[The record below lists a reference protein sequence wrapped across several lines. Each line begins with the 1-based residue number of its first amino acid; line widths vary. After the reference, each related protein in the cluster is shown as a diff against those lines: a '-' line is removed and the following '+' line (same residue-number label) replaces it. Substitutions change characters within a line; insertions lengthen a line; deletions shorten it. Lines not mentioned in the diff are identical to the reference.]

1 MAALFSLISG
11 YRMKRV
17 SQLTAAL
24 MLSGLAH
31 MTFAA
36 QMPSQMT
43 LSNLQ
48 AQHGVVIDTRPSAFY
63 NGWPQT
69 VHGVGGHEPA
79 ALNLSASWLG
89 MMNDEQLQVWAKQHN
104 IAADSL
110 IALYGQSAETKAVKE
125 RLFKLGYSHI
135 ALLSDALQQPARL
148 QKMAHFEQLVYPQ
161 WLHNLM
167 QNKPVAAK
175 PAGEVKIIEAAWG
188 APKQYLLSH
197 IPGADYI
204 DTNEVESEPLWNKVS
219 DDKLKALLA
228 KHGIRHDTT
237 VVLYGRDVY
246 AAARVAQILLYAGVN
261 DVRLLDGGWQS
272 WSDAQLPVER
282 GLPNDVKPAPDFG
295 APIPGQPQ
303 LMLDTEQARGLL
315 GRKDASLV
323 SIRSWPEFIGITS
336 GYSYI
341 KPKGEIAGA
350 RWGHA
355 GSDSTHMEDFH
366 NPDGTMRSADDIAA
380 MWKSWNITPDQHVAF
395 YCGTGWRAS
404 ETFMYARAMGWQNVG
419 VYDGGWYEWSSHPD
433 NPVVSGERKPD

>member
-1 MAALFSLISG
+1 
-11 YRMKRV
+11 MKRV

>member
-1 MAALFSLISG
+1 
-11 YRMKRV
+11 MKRV

-31 MTFAA
+31 MAIAA
-36 QMPSQMT
+36 DKPSQMT

-69 VHGVGGHEPA
+69 LNGVGGHEPA

-89 MMNDEQLQVWAKQHN
+89 MMNDEQLQLWAKQHN
-104 IAADSL
+104 LASDSL
-110 IALYGQSAETKAVKE
+110 IALYGQSDETKAVKV
-125 RLFKLGYSHI
+125 RLSKLGYQHI

-148 QKMAHFEQLVYPQ
+148 QKIAHFEQLVYPQ

-167 QNKPVAAK
+167 QNKDVVAK

-204 DTNEVESEPLWNKVS
+204 DTNDIESEPLWNKVS
-219 DDKLKALLA
+219 DDQLKALLA

-237 VVLYGRDVY
+237 VVMYGRDIY
-246 AAARVAQILLYAGVN
+246 AAARVAQILLYAGVK

-272 WSDAQLPVER
+272 WADAKLPVER
-282 GLPNDVKPAPDFG
+282 GLPNEVKPAADFG
-295 APIPGQPQ
+295 APFPGQPQ

-323 SIRSWPEFIGITS
+323 SIRSWPEFIGTTS

-380 MWKSWNITPDQHVAF
+380 MWKSWNITPDQQVAF

-404 ETFMYARAMGWQNVG
+404 ETFMYARAMGWKNVG
-419 VYDGGWYEWSSHPD
+419 VYDGGWYEWSSNPQ
-433 NPVVSGERKPD
+433 NPVATGERKPL

>member
-1 MAALFSLISG
+1 
-11 YRMKRV
+11 MKRV

-31 MTFAA
+31 MALAA
-36 QMPSQMT
+36 ELPSQMT

-69 VHGVGGHEPA
+69 LNGVGGHEPA

-89 MMNDEQLQVWAKQHN
+89 MMNDEQLQLWAKQHN
-104 IAADSL
+104 LASDSL
-110 IALYGQSAETKAVKE
+110 IALYGQSDETKAVKV
-125 RLFKLGYSHI
+125 RLSKLGYQHI

-167 QNKPVAAK
+167 QNKDVVAK

-204 DTNEVESEPLWNKVS
+204 DTNDIESEPLWNKVS
-219 DDKLKALLA
+219 DDQLKALLA

-237 VVLYGRDVY
+237 VVMYGRDVY
-246 AAARVAQILLYAGVN
+246 AAARVAQILLYAGVK

-272 WSDAQLPVER
+272 WADAKLPVER
-282 GLPNDVKPAPDFG
+282 GLPNEVKPAADFG
-295 APIPGQPQ
+295 APFPGQPQ

-323 SIRSWPEFIGITS
+323 SIRSWPEFIGTTS

-380 MWKSWNITPDQHVAF
+380 MWKSWNITPDQQVAF

-404 ETFMYARAMGWQNVG
+404 ETFMYARAMGWKNVG
-419 VYDGGWYEWSSHPD
+419 VYDGGWYEWSSNPQ
-433 NPVVSGERKPD
+433 NPVATGERKPL

>member
-1 MAALFSLISG
+1 
-11 YRMKRV
+11 MKRV

-31 MTFAA
+31 MATAA
-36 QMPSQMT
+36 DMPSQMT
-43 LSNLQ
+43 LSTLQ
-48 AQHGVVIDTRPSAFY
+48 AQHGVVIDTRLSAFY

-69 VHGVGGHEPA
+69 ISSVGGHEPA
-79 ALNLSASWLG
+79 ALNLSASWLD
-89 MMNDEQLQVWAKQHN
+89 MMNDEQLQLWAKQHA
-104 IAADSL
+104 IKPDSL
-110 IALYGQSAETKAVKE
+110 IALYGNDDETKAVKT
-125 RLFKLGYSHI
+125 RLSKLGYQHV

-167 QNKPVAAK
+167 QNKPVVAK

-204 DTNEVESEPLWNKVS
+204 DTNDIESEPLWNKVS
-219 DDKLKALLA
+219 DDKLKALIA

-237 VVLYGRDVY
+237 VIMYGRDVY
-246 AAARVAQILLYAGVN
+246 AAARVAQILLYAGVK

-272 WSDAQLPVER
+272 WSDAKLPVER

-295 APIPGQPQ
+295 ATIPGQPQ

-366 NPDGTMRSADDIAA
+366 NPDGTMRAADDIAA

-419 VYDGGWYEWSSHPD
+419 VYDGGWYEWSSNPK
-433 NPVVSGERKPD
+433 NPVATGERKPL

>member
-1 MAALFSLISG
+1 
-11 YRMKRV
+11 MKRV

-110 IALYGQSAETKAVKE
+110 IALYGQSTETKAVKE
-125 RLFKLGYSHI
+125 RLSKLGYSHI

-246 AAARVAQILLYAGVN
+246 AAARVAQIMLYAGVK

-282 GLPNDVKPAPDFG
+282 GLPNDVKAAPDFG

-366 NPDGTMRSADDIAA
+366 NPDGTMRSAEDIAA

-419 VYDGGWYEWSSHPD
+419 VYDGGWYEWSSNPD

>member
-1 MAALFSLISG
+1 
-11 YRMKRV
+11 MKRV

-31 MTFAA
+31 MAIAA
-36 QMPSQMT
+36 EQPSQMT
-43 LSNLQ
+43 LSTLQ

-69 VHGVGGHEPA
+69 VHGIGGHEPA

-89 MMNDEQLQVWAKQHN
+89 MMNDEQLQEWAKQHA
-104 IAADSL
+104 IAPDSL
-110 IALYGQSAETKAVKE
+110 IALYGKSDETKAVKT
-125 RLFKLGYSHI
+125 RLSKLGYQHI
-135 ALLSDALQQPARL
+135 ALLADALQQPARL

-161 WLHNLM
+161 WLHDLM
-167 QNKPVAAK
+167 QNKAVTAA
-175 PAGEVKIIEAAWG
+175 PAGEVKVIEAAWG

-204 DTNEVESEPLWNKVS
+204 DTNDIESEPLWNKVS

-228 KHGIRHDTT
+228 KHGIRHDTP
-237 VVLYGRDVY
+237 VVMYGRDVY
-246 AAARVAQILLYAGVN
+246 AAARVAQILLYAGVK

-272 WSDAQLPVER
+272 WSDAKLPVER
-282 GLPNDVKPAPDFG
+282 GLPGDVKPAADFG
-295 APIPGQPQ
+295 APFPGQPQ

-323 SIRSWPEFIGITS
+323 SIRSWPEFIGATS

-419 VYDGGWYEWSSHPD
+419 VYDGGWYEWSSNPK
-433 NPVVSGERKPD
+433 NPVVSGDRKPL

>member
-1 MAALFSLISG
+1 
-11 YRMKRV
+11 MKRV

-79 ALNLSASWLG
+79 AQNLSASWLG

-125 RLFKLGYSHI
+125 RLSKLGYSHI

-246 AAARVAQILLYAGVN
+246 AAARVAQIMLYAGVK

-419 VYDGGWYEWSSHPD
+419 VYDGGWYEWSSNPD

>member
-1 MAALFSLISG
+1 
-11 YRMKRV
+11 MKRV

-31 MTFAA
+31 MAFAA
-36 QMPSQMT
+36 ELPSQMT
-43 LSNLQ
+43 LSTLQ
-48 AQHGVVIDTRPSAFY
+48 AQQGVVIDTRPSAFY

-69 VHGVGGHEPA
+69 LNGVGGHEPA

-89 MMNDEQLQVWAKQHN
+89 MMNDEQLQLWAKQHN
-104 IAADSL
+104 LASDSL
-110 IALYGQSAETKAVKE
+110 IALYGQSDETKAVKV
-125 RLFKLGYSHI
+125 RLSKLGYQHI

-167 QNKPVAAK
+167 QNKDVVAK

-204 DTNEVESEPLWNKVS
+204 DTNDIESEPLWNKVS
-219 DDKLKALLA
+219 DDQLKALLA

-237 VVLYGRDVY
+237 VVMYGRDVY
-246 AAARVAQILLYAGVN
+246 AAARVAQILLYAGVK

-272 WSDAQLPVER
+272 WADAKLPVER
-282 GLPNDVKPAPDFG
+282 GLPNEVKPAADFG
-295 APIPGQPQ
+295 APFPGQPQ

-323 SIRSWPEFIGITS
+323 SIRSWPEFIGTTS

-380 MWKSWNITPDQHVAF
+380 MWKSWNITPDQQVAF

-404 ETFMYARAMGWQNVG
+404 ETFMYARAMGWKNVG
-419 VYDGGWYEWSSHPD
+419 VYDGGWYEWSSNPQ
-433 NPVVSGERKPD
+433 NPVATGERKPL